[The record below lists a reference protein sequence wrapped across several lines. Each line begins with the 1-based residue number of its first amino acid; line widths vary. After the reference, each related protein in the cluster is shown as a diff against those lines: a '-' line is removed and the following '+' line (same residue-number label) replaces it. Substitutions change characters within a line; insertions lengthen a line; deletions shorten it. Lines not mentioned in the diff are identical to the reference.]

1 MNIVVTLNLFQGL
14 IPFMQKSYIY
24 ILTNKYRT
32 TFYIGVTANL
42 SKRLEEHYDETASK
56 FTKKYITKD
65 LIYFEEFSDIE
76 QAISREKQLKNW
88 HKEWNLNLIRNLN
101 PTLKTLDY

>member
-1 MNIVVTLNLFQGL
+1 MKF
-14 IPFMQKSYIY
+14 SYVY
-24 ILTNKYRT
+24 ILINKYRT

-42 SKRLEEHYDETASK
+42 LKRLKEHSDETASK
-56 FTKKYITKD
+56 FTKKYNSKD

-76 QAISREKQLKNW
+76 QVISREKQLKNW
-88 HKEWNLNLIRNLN
+88 HKAWKVNLVKTVN